1 MTEARWDDRS
11 RRLLGEEAYARLRAA
26 RVLVAGVGGVGG
38 YAAEMLVRS
47 GVGDIT
53 LVDSDAV
60 DITNLNR
67 QITATLPELGQPKT
81 AVMARRAAAVNPE
94 LRVTALQTAIT
105 PGNVPE
111 ILDRGFDYVLDC
123 IDTVA
128 PKVELLAECLRRRRP
143 VVSSMGAGGR
153 LDPSRVI
160 YTDLWKTENDGLA
173 RAVRT
178 RLRRLGLRRP
188 LPVVAST
195 EPPCS
200 RSLIAVEA
208 DFKRSSYGTLA
219 AVPATFGIFMAA
231 HVIRKITCL

>member
-1 MTEARWDDRS
+1 MTETRWDDRS

-67 QITATLPELGQPKT
+67 QIIATIPELGQPKT
-81 AVMARRAAAVNPE
+81 AVMQRRAADINPE

-105 PGNVPE
+105 PQNVPE
-111 ILDRGFDYVLDC
+111 ILGDGFDFVLDC

-128 PKVELLAECLRRRRP
+128 PKVELLSVCLQRRLP
-143 VVSSMGAGGR
+143 VISSMGAGGR

-219 AVPATFGIFMAA
+219 TVPATFGIFMAA

>member
-1 MTEARWDDRS
+1 MTDTRWDDRS

-26 RVLVAGVGGVGG
+26 RVLVIGVGGVGG

-47 GVGDIT
+47 GIGCIT
-53 LVDSDAV
+53 LVDSDEV

-67 QITATLPELGQPKT
+67 QIIATLPELGQPKT
-81 AVMARRAAAVNPE
+81 SVMQRRAAAINPE
-94 LRVTALQTAIT
+94 LRVTALPTAVT
-105 PGNVPE
+105 PQNVPE
-111 ILDRGFDYVLDC
+111 ILGDGFDFVLDC
-123 IDTVA
+123 IDSVA
-128 PKVELLAECLRRRRP
+128 PKVELLAECLRRRQP
-143 VVSSMGAGGR
+143 VISSMGAGGR
-153 LDPSRVI
+153 LDPSRVV

-200 RSLIAVEA
+200 HSLIEVEA

-219 AVPATFGIFMAA
+219 TVPATFGIFMAA
-231 HVIRKITCL
+231 RAIRKISCK